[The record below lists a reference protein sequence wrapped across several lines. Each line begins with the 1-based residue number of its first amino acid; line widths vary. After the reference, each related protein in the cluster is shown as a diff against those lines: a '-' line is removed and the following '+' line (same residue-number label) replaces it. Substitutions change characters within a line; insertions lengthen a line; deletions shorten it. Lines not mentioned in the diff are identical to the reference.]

1 MNSLSLSALAVLA
14 LYLGYRFYGG
24 WIERRIVVPNDDS
37 PTPAHACGD
46 GVDFCPAEMPMLFG
60 HHFSSIAGAGPIVGP
75 LVAVA
80 HFGWLAT
87 ILWIV
92 LGTTFLGAVHDYL
105 ALMVSVRHGGASI
118 AEVARMAMGQGAKSI
133 FSVFLWLALVLIVAV
148 FGVVGAMT
156 LVQKPEIVFPTFMIV
171 PIAMLFG
178 LLIYRFR
185 FPVAVGSIVS
195 VLALFLCIRLG
206 YVWPISLAGPILG
219 TEPAMFWFAVL
230 MLYCL
235 IASVLPVWFLLQPRD
250 YLSAY
255 TLFIG
260 LFLGYLGLIWARP
273 DISAPAFSGISSDQ
287 GPLWP
292 MLFVIV
298 ACGAISGFHSLVASG
313 TTCKQLDRESQG
325 KLIGFGS
332 MVAEGVLAVLALMMV
347 SAGLFWKAPPGLE
360 AFDFQANFAKG
371 WIVAFGTGYGRVV
384 GELPLLSVTVA
395 TLFGIIMLKTF
406 VLTTLD
412 TATRL
417 GRFIVTES
425 LGSAIPLFRRRM
437 LASLMTILP
446 AFYLGWTNSWKV
458 MWPVFGAA
466 NQLIAALALVVL
478 SAYLV
483 GVRKPNKLTVLPA
496 IFMSFTTVA
505 ALLWLAFNG
514 STGFFFTEKRTLGI
528 TALLL
533 VILAAYMLFEGIKV
547 FGRLRRGEGG
557 PRPHS
562 PIS

>member
-24 WIERRIVVPNDDS
+24 WIERRVVQPDDRN
-37 PTPAHACGD
+37 PTPAHACND
-46 GVDFCPAEMPMLFG
+46 GVDFCPAQKPMLFG

-118 AEVARMAMGQGAKSI
+118 AEVARKAMGQGAKSI

-156 LVQKPEIVFPTFMIV
+156 LVQKPQIVFPTLMII

-178 LLIYRFR
+178 AMTYRWR
-185 FPVAVGSIVS
+185 FPVFLGSLLAVM
-195 VLALFLCIRLG
+195 ALFVCIWLG
-206 YVWPISLAGPILG
+206 YQWPIAVSGPVLG
-219 TEPAMFWFAVL
+219 LEPTMFWFAVL
-230 MLYCL
+230 MVYCL

-250 YLSAY
+250 YLSTY

-260 LFLGYLGLIWARP
+260 LVGGYLGLIWARP
-273 DISAPAFSGISSDQ
+273 AISAPAFSGITSAQ

-313 TTCKQLDRESQG
+313 TTSKQLAKESQG
-325 KLIGFGS
+325 KFIGYGS

-360 AFDFQANFAKG
+360 AFDFQANLAKG

-384 GELPLLSVTVA
+384 GSLPLVGVTVA

-425 LGSAIPLFRRRM
+425 LGSTIPLFRRRL

-466 NQLIAALALVVL
+466 NQLIAALALVVI
-478 SAYLV
+478 SSYLV
-483 GVRKPNKLTVLPA
+483 GVRKPNKFTVLPA
-496 IFMSFTTVA
+496 IFMSATTIA
-505 ALLWLAFNG
+505 ALVWLAFNRA
-514 STGFFFTEKRTLGI
+514 SGFFFTSKRTLGV
-528 TALLL
+528 TAVIL
-533 VILAAYMLFEGIKV
+533 VVLAAYMVLAGVRVFRTLSAEG
-547 FGRLRRGEGG
+547 RGQ
-557 PRPHS
+557 
-562 PIS
+562 

>member
-24 WIERRIVVPNDDS
+24 WIERRVVQPNDDN
-37 PTPAHACGD
+37 PTPAYSCSD
-46 GVDFCPAEMPMLFG
+46 GVDFCPAEKPLLFG

-92 LGTTFLGAVHDYL
+92 IGTLFLGAVHDYL
-105 ALMVSVRHGGASI
+105 ALMISVRHRGASI
-118 AEVARMAMGQGAKSI
+118 ADVARDVMGRGAKVVFSI
-133 FSVFLWLALVLIVAV
+133 FLWLALVLIVTV
-148 FGVVGAMT
+148 FGVVGALT
-156 LVQKPEIVFPTFMIV
+156 LVQKPQIVFPTLMII

-178 LLIYRFR
+178 AATYRLR
-185 FPVAVGSIVS
+185 FPVVLGSLLAVI
-195 VLALFLCIRLG
+195 ALFACIWLG
-206 YVWPISLAGPILG
+206 YQWPVALSGSMLG
-219 TEPAMFWFAVL
+219 LEPTMFWFAIL
-230 MLYCL
+230 MVYCL
-235 IASVLPVWFLLQPRD
+235 VASVLPVWFLLQPRD
-250 YLSAY
+250 YLSTYA
-255 TLFIG
+255 LFIG
-260 LFLGYLGLIWARP
+260 LGGGYLGLIWARP
-273 DISAPAFSGISSDQ
+273 AINAPAFMGFGSAQ

-313 TTCKQLDRESQG
+313 TTSKQLAKESQG
-325 KLIGFGS
+325 KFIGYGS
-332 MVAEGVLAVLALMMV
+332 MVTEGVLAVLALMMV
-347 SAGLFWKAPPGLE
+347 AAGLFWKAPPGLE

-384 GELPLLSVTVA
+384 GELPLVSVTVA
-395 TLFGIIMLKTF
+395 TLFGMIMLKTF

-425 LGSAIPLFRRRM
+425 LGGTVGLFRRR
-437 LASLMTILP
+437 LVASLVTILP
-446 AFYLGWTNSWKV
+446 AFYLGWTNSWKI

-466 NQLIAALALVVL
+466 NQLIAALALVVI

-483 GVRKPNKLTVLPA
+483 GVRKPNKFTVLPA
-496 IFMSFTTVA
+496 IFMSATTIA
-505 ALLWLAFNG
+505 ALLWLAFNRT
-514 STGFFFTEKRTLGI
+514 SGFFFTDKRTLGV
-528 TALLL
+528 TAVVL
-533 VILAAYMLFEGIKV
+533 VVLAAYMVLEGMKV
-547 FGRLRRGEGG
+547 FRRLGGRGEGT
-557 PRPHS
+557 
-562 PIS
+562 